1 MDDSPHPNPSSD
13 PPHRNGYAT
22 SNGRL
27 TGRRSFDI
35 LRLSLDL
42 DEDPW
47 CDEPRTIPYSR
58 EVVFHDEARV
68 RRLKSLGLTTPL
80 HELEANKGQ
89 REWDAHNLLE
99 LGLIGIDAIADRQEL
114 EGGAT
119 PDEIKV
125 LLGRYAQEQNP
136 ETDSAAVA
144 AAVLDAL
151 VKPRVLRYGEY
162 RVPGA
167 HVEHEWPFALVREVD
182 EGRGVH
188 LRATDPAINLL
199 VGALD
204 IDDLESVHAAAET
217 LVSKLIERGRFDD
230 ARRAAMDARYRSIQ
244 YTERLRQLIAD
255 ARNSIATVDLQ
266 GDVLPAIKDARRHI
280 RERVDV
286 EATTLER
293 LRSAAERVSDRA
305 PIESLRAVVNDCLRR
320 HQRLH
325 VHLQHAPEEFERLQV
340 EQGFELG
347 RGIGLPDPEP
357 ELLAPTLSLT
367 AADALRVLD
376 TFEGALVPPCPP
388 IALGLGNFIGWLLRP
403 KRTPLEPLGVAVE
416 ETDFA
421 PDPDPDRFDPATRAA
436 VEAMLADIDEP
447 VSLSELLADARD
459 EHGRLAAG
467 LLAMRGL
474 GAFAPEEQPD
484 SDAFLVARRTGVLA
498 DSEYT
503 GDELALE
510 RLHIAV
516 DESAEVAS

>member
-1 MDDSPHPNPSSD
+1 LDDNLHPNSSSAAAD
-13 PPHRNGYAT
+13 RNGYAPA
-22 SNGRL
+22 SGRL
-27 TGRRSFDI
+27 KGKPRFDI
-35 LRLSLDL
+35 LRLGLGLD
-42 DEDPW
+42 DDPW
-47 CDEPRTIPYSR
+47 RDEPRITPSTR
-58 EVVFHDEARV
+58 DVVFHDEARV

-80 HELEANKGQ
+80 HELESNKAQ
-89 REWDAHNLLE
+89 RGWDAHNLLE

-119 PDEIKV
+119 PDEIKI
-125 LLGRYAQEQNP
+125 LLARYAQEQNP
-136 ETDSAAVA
+136 DSDAAAVA

-151 VKPRVLRYGEY
+151 VKTRVLRYGEY

-167 HVEHEWPFALVREVD
+167 HIQHEWPFALVREVD

-255 ARNSIATVDLQ
+255 ARNSVATVDLQ
-266 GDVLPAIKDARRHI
+266 GEVLPAIKDAREHI

-286 EATTLER
+286 EATTLEQ
-293 LRSAAERVSDRA
+293 LRSAAERVKDRA
-305 PIESLRAVVNDCLRR
+305 PIESLRTVVNDCLRR

-325 VHLQHAPEEFERLQV
+325 VHLQHAPEEFARLQV

-367 AADALRVLD
+367 AAQAAQLLD
-376 TFEGALVPPCPP
+376 IFERALVPPCPP
-388 IALGLGNFIGWLLRP
+388 IALELGGFIGWLLRA
-403 KRTPLEPLGVAVE
+403 KRTPPEPLGATVE
-416 ETDFA
+416 DTEFA
-421 PDPDPDRFDPATRAA
+421 PDPDPDRFDSATRAA
-436 VEAMLADIDEP
+436 VEAMLGKIDTP
-447 VSLSELLADARD
+447 VSLSELLGDARD
-459 EHGRLAAG
+459 EHSRLAAR

-474 GAFAPEEQPD
+474 AAFAPEEQPD
-484 SDAFLVARRTGVLA
+484 SDTLLIASPAGVLDDIDYA
-498 DSEYT
+498 
-503 GDELALE
+503 GDDLAIE
-510 RLHIAV
+510 RLHIAS
-516 DESAEVAS
+516 DDPAGVAP

>member
-1 MDDSPHPNPSSD
+1 MN
-13 PPHRNGYAT
+13 RQ
-22 SNGRL
+22 R
-27 TGRRSFDI
+27 FDI
-35 LRLSLDL
+35 LRLGLGLD
-42 DEDPW
+42 DDPW
-47 CDEPRTIPYSR
+47 RDEPAGVPRTR
-58 EVVFHDEARV
+58 DAVFHDEARV

-80 HELEANKGQ
+80 HELDANKGQ
-89 REWDAHNLLE
+89 RGWDAHNLLE

-119 PDEIKV
+119 PDDIKS
-125 LLGRYAQEQNP
+125 LLARYAREQSDQ
-136 ETDSAAVA
+136 TDAAAVA

-151 VKPRVLRYGEY
+151 VKTRVVRYGEY
-162 RVPGA
+162 RAPGS

-217 LVSKLIERGRFDD
+217 LVAKLIERGRFED

-266 GDVLPAIKDARRHI
+266 GEVLPAVKEAREHI
-280 RERVDV
+280 RERV
-286 EATTLER
+286 EAESATLEQ
-293 LRSAAERVSDRA
+293 LRAAGERVSDGA
-305 PIESLRAVVNDCLRR
+305 PVEALREVVNDCLRR

-347 RGIGLPDPEP
+347 RGVGLPDPEP
-357 ELLAPTLSLT
+357 ELLAPTLTLT
-367 AADALRVLD
+367 AADALHVLEV
-376 TFEGALVPPCPP
+376 FESALMPPCPP
-388 IALGLGNFIGWLLRP
+388 VALDLATFVAWLLRA
-403 KRTPLEPLGVAVE
+403 KRTPPEPLGATVE
-416 ETDFA
+416 EAEFA

-436 VEAMLADIDEP
+436 VEAILAGVREP
-447 VSLSELLADARD
+447 TRLSALLDSARGG
-459 EHGRLAAG
+459 HSGLAAR

-474 GAFAPEEQPD
+474 AAFAPEEQPD
-484 SDAFLVARRTGVLA
+484 SSSLLLADPAGVLDDA
-498 DSEYT
+498 DYT
-503 GDELALE
+503 GDELAIEWLYL
-510 RLHIAV
+510 R
-516 DESAEVAS
+516 AEQSEEAGA